1 MVRCPQAVA
10 SSSQHERVSM
20 LVLMG
25 TVNAGLAAP
34 VRVPVLL
41 HEAI

>member
-1 MVRCPQAVA
+1 
-10 SSSQHERVSM
+10 M

-34 VRVPVLL
+34 IRVPVLL